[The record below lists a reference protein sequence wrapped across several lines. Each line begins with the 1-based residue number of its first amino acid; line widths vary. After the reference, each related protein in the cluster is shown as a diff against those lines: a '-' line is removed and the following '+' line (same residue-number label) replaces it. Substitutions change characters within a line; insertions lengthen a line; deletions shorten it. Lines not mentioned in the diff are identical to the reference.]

1 MPSPYLRDDMT
12 GRIKSAGWSV
22 VADKDQTV
30 EGTLQA
36 LSMSREKLESGK
48 RPGRLDKA
56 ATGIPLEVRQI
67 QSLCRYLDLPG

>member
-1 MPSPYLRDDMT
+1 
-12 GRIKSAGWSV
+12 
-22 VADKDQTV
+22 V

-67 QSLCRYLDLPG
+67 QSLCRYLGLPG